1 MPPGGGAAFA
11 PLIKLSRGYVDLLG
25 RNRQEARFGARGVRS
40 LHPYV
45 LIPLFASV
53 VAAMAGS
60 SILTRDSVNRGHRL
74 LAAIFG
80 CAAYWSLV
88 EVVRN
93 SLDEPAWIPWLF
105 RLSSIGWMP
114 LGALCFHLFLELIGD
129 TSAWLRRRCVPALYL
144 LSAVSAAVYIT
155 TPWGIESVHPTS
167 WGWGYTPGRF
177 FIFFYAPTA
186 AFVSLSLGVLWRRV
200 YPADAPSS
208 ERRQGYVAFAAIMIP
223 LVVASVTDAILPMC
237 GVNLPR
243 IGSSSLAIIG
253 AAIAWSVHR
262 YGYSLLAPGTFA
274 TEILATLRDG
284 VALVRHD
291 GMIRSANASLARLCG
306 CGEEELIGRAID
318 DFIPECSLT
327 VDLEVHGHE
336 CQLVSDQGQP
346 IAISLSSS
354 VIRDRLGDPVGQVLV
369 MRDLR
374 EVKALRSRLIMSGR
388 LAAVGELAAGIAH
401 EINNPIAFVQANLN
415 QLLSHWEGAE
425 KSMDPDAFQEG
436 CELLEESLEG
446 ASRVSA
452 IVKNVRG
459 FARAGEGELE
469 TADVNDL
476 LDATLRIAAPELRHR
491 ANVETRFGR
500 VPLLPAR
507 VQELKQV
514 FLNVLLNASHAI
526 EDGGHIRVS
535 TEFHDPNVAVSIED
549 DGCGMA
555 PDLLERIF
563 DPFFSTKKAGEGM
576 GLGLSLSY
584 QMVKNHG
591 GDISVESE
599 PGKGTRFRISFP
611 TR

>member
-1 MPPGGGAAFA
+1 
-11 PLIKLSRGYVDLLG
+11 
-25 RNRQEARFGARGVRS
+25 

-53 VAAMAGS
+53 AAAMAGS
-60 SILTRDSVNRGHRL
+60 SVLTRDSVNRGHRL

-93 SLDEPAWIPWLF
+93 SLDEPTWIPWLF
-105 RLSSIGWMP
+105 RLASIGWMP
-114 LGALCFHLFLELIGD
+114 LGALCFHLFLELVGD

-177 FIFFYAPTA
+177 FVFFYAPTA
-186 AFVSLSLGVLWRRV
+186 AFIALSLGVLWRRV
-200 YPADAPSS
+200 YPADAPIS
-208 ERRQGYVAFAAIMIP
+208 ERRQGWVAFAAIMTP

-243 IGSSSLAIIG
+243 VGSSSLAIIG

-291 GMIRSANASLARLCG
+291 GLIRSANTSLARLCG
-306 CGEEELIGRAID
+306 CGEGELIGRAIA
-318 DFIPECSLT
+318 DFIPEYSRIADQE
-327 VDLEVHGHE
+327 VDEHE
-336 CQLVSDQGQP
+336 CQLIAHSQQP

-354 VIRDRLGDPVGQVLV
+354 FILDRLGNPVGQVLAV
-369 MRDLR
+369 RDHR
-374 EVKALRSRLIMSGR
+374 EVAALRSRLIMSGR

-401 EINNPIAFVQANLN
+401 EVNNPIAFVQANLN
-415 QLLSHWEGAE
+415 QLLDRWQDAE
-425 KSMDPDAFQEG
+425 KHMDPDAFQEG
-436 CELLEESLEG
+436 WELLEESLEG
-446 ASRVSA
+446 ASRVAA

-459 FARAGEGELE
+459 FAYAGQGERE
-469 TADVNDL
+469 TADINDL
-476 LDATLRIAAPELRHR
+476 LAATLRIAEPQLRHR
-491 ANVETRFGR
+491 ANVEKNFGR
-500 VPLLPAR
+500 IPLLLCQA
-507 VQELKQV
+507 QELKQV

-526 EDGGHIRVS
+526 EDGGHIYTS
-535 TEFHDPNVAVSIED
+535 TEYVDPNVIVTIED
-549 DGCGMA
+549 DGCGMT

-563 DPFFSTKKAGEGM
+563 DPFFSTKKVGEGM

-591 GDISVESE
+591 GEISVESQ
-599 PGKGTRFRISFP
+599 PGRGTRFVISIP